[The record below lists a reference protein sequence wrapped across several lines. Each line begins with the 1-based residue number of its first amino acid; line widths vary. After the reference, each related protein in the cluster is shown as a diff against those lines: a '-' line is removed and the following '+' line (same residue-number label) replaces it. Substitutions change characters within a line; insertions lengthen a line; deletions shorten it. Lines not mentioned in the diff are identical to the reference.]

1 MGPGERRRGGQG
13 GAGRSGVTRA
23 VVLAAGRGERMRAAA
38 PDAVLEPAQSA
49 AADLGLKGLIPFAG
63 QPFLAYVLT
72 ALADAGYRE
81 VCIVT
86 GGSPDAVREYFE
98 RVQSRR
104 LRIRFAVQ
112 QTPSGSA
119 SAVAAAEQFAG
130 GGEFI
135 VINSDNLYTVA
146 SLRALRQLSGC
157 GLIGFRR
164 AGLLEGNID
173 AARIAGYA
181 LIDRNDAGALT
192 GIVEKPDAAT
202 LAAYGPDPLI
212 SMTCWRFN
220 ASIFDAIRETPRS
233 SRGEYEIPDAVRVA
247 MRVERFTVIEVSEP
261 VLDLSRRDDVPR
273 VAALLSGRNVDL

>member
-1 MGPGERRRGGQG
+1 VGQCDAADETRGRGDTAQLLCTDAAWRAGLAARAGACGGGRSAGGRNRGRLGGAAGHSREGCRLLCSVFGTPRDRLLDLRPVRDRSAAHPDRGGRRRVSRQGMGPGERRRGGQG

-119 SAVAAAEQFAG
+119 SAVAAAGQFAG

-135 VINSDNLYTVA
+135 VINSDNLYT
-146 SLRALRQLSGC
+146 
-157 GLIGFRR
+157 
-164 AGLLEGNID
+164 
-173 AARIAGYA
+173 
-181 LIDRNDAGALT
+181 
-192 GIVEKPDAAT
+192 
-202 LAAYGPDPLI
+202 
-212 SMTCWRFN
+212 
-220 ASIFDAIRETPRS
+220 
-233 SRGEYEIPDAVRVA
+233 
-247 MRVERFTVIEVSEP
+247 
-261 VLDLSRRDDVPR
+261 
-273 VAALLSGRNVDL
+273 